1 MIDVDSF
8 IKQIR
13 STIEQVSI
21 AIGFVLIIVM
31 FCGGLVLI
39 SQVQASLQE
48 RMQEVVILRTLGA
61 KGRLIKLAILYE
73 FFLLGLVAGLVA
85 AVFSDIA
92 LLLVQQQ
99 LFELSGKLHPIIWLV
114 GPIVGASFVS
124 ILGYLMI
131 AKTLKK
137 NTSDLLRVMS

>member
-1 MIDVDSF
+1 
-8 IKQIR
+8 
-13 STIEQVSI
+13 
-21 AIGFVLIIVM
+21 M

-61 KGRLIKLAILYE
+61 KGRLIKLATLYE
-73 FFLLGLVAGLVA
+73 FFLLGLIAGLVA
-85 AVFSDIA
+85 AIFSDIA

-99 LFELSGKLHPIIWLV
+99 LFELNGKLHPIIWLV
-114 GPIVGASFVS
+114 GPAVGASFVS
-124 ILGYLMI
+124 ILGYFMI